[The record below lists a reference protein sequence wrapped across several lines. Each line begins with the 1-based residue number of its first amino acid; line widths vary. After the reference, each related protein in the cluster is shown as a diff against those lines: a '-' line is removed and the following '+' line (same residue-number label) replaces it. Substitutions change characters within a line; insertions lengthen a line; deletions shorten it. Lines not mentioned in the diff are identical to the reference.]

1 LIYFFI
7 KSTYT
12 FFDILFYKKYLYM
25 LFPYISSLFFGGL
38 HIGKRQK
45 TVYYNYTE
53 ERIRLE
59 EKIKDY
65 ERLFEKVV

>member
-1 LIYFFI
+1 
-7 KSTYT
+7 
-12 FFDILFYKKYLYM
+12 M

-45 TVYYNYTE
+45 NVYYNYTE

-59 EKIKDY
+59 EKIREYK
-65 ERLFEKVV
+65 RLFNDLLRK

>member
-1 LIYFFI
+1 MIYFFI

-25 LFPYISSLFFGGL
+25 LFLYISSLFFGGL
-38 HIGKRQK
+38 DIGKRQK

-59 EKIKDY
+59 EKIKEY
-65 ERLFEKVV
+65 ERLFDKKI

>member
-1 LIYFFI
+1 MIYFFI

-25 LFPYISSLFFGGL
+25 LFLYISSLFFGGL
-38 HIGKRQK
+38 YIGKRQQ

-59 EKIKDY
+59 EKIREY
-65 ERLFEKVV
+65 ERLFDKKN